1 MNVNAL
7 MSAIAANRKQF
18 FDLVEAVEN
27 QTGGKIDET
36 ELQATID
43 AEFAG
48 CDSISDEQAE
58 SLLMLVSRP
67 ARPGART

>member
-1 MNVNAL
+1 MDARAIV
-7 MSAIAANRKQF
+7 SAIAANRKAF
-18 FDLVEAVEN
+18 FDLVDTLEG
-27 QTGGKIDET
+27 QTNNKVDEL

-43 AEFAG
+43 SEFAG